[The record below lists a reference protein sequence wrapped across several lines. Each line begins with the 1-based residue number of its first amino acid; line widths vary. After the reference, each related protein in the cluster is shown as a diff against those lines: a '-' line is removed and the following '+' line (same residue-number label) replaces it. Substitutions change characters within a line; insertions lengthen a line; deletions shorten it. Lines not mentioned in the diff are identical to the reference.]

1 MVLLLLDGFSTG
13 SAAYMMLP
21 LSFASYMLKCK
32 VDNIRSSVK
41 AVRMFGELLVERA
54 TVYAALETSDKAM
67 SLGDFEVDFQELF
80 AHYLASNSTITYTGQ
95 VTVSYKSMSKKESF
109 KIVQDFS
116 STAEVQ
122 FVVSETSLEGLLS
135 FLQLP
140 KSLVSIDVP
149 LVGTLDSFASGL
161 DSIGFILKQDIYDSS
176 GLYLKSVFFEVSQD
190 SLVQF
195 LPTAVR
201 PAHIAVKVSIFN
213 PRDTTCRIGVEA
225 NFPTDVKNY
234 QLQCKFLILPVP
246 NDNEQRNTG
255 YICTCTLSTS
265 GVNYNTDSSGLDS
278 LMAALGLEN
287 TTKAISSSLPV
298 IGSLLNS
305 IVLKQVTLTYH
316 SGEVSNVDT
325 LYIGLMVTKWSLFN
339 SISLNGFDIQIQFSK
354 ACGWSAYIE
363 GKVNF
368 GKEYLV
374 SVEFTL
380 PTDTTAGSLYFQNH
394 YEDFT
399 VGKLVTYLGLPAL
412 SDVPVLGSILDI
424 TIKTATL
431 GLETGESGKL
441 SLQNGVVHWLC

>member
-1 MVLLLLDGFSTG
+1 MGTPLQKIQFEIESPEYDNLTVRLTMQWSSEWEHPFNLTPLFHLSQRDMFVFNYLQDVNFPADTSDTFLFDVVLLLLDGFSTG
-13 SAAYMMLP
+13 LAAYMMLP
-21 LSFASYMLKCK
+21 LLLASYMLKFK

-41 AVRMFGELLVERA
+41 AVRIFGELLVEKA

-67 SLGDFEVDFQELF
+67 SLGDFEVDFQELS
-80 AHYLASNSTITYTGQ
+80 AHYLASNTTITYTGQ
-95 VTVSYKSMSKKESF
+95 VTVSYKSMSKKASF

-140 KSLVSIDVP
+140 KTLDNIHIP

-176 GLYLKSVFFEVSQD
+176 GSYLKSVFFEVSQD

-213 PRDTTCRIGVEA
+213 PRDMTCRIGVEA
-225 NFPTDVKNY
+225 NFTTDVKNY
-234 QLQCKFLILPVP
+234 QLQCKFSILPVP

-298 IGSLLNS
+298 I
-305 IVLKQVTLTYH
+305 KQH
-316 SGEVSNVDT
+316 SFERNYT
-325 LYIGLMVTKWSLFN
+325 N
-339 SISLNGFDIQIQFSK
+339 
-354 ACGWSAYIE
+354 
-363 GKVNF
+363 
-368 GKEYLV
+368 
-374 SVEFTL
+374 L
-380 PTDTTAGSLYFQNH
+380 PFWRGQ
-394 YEDFT
+394 
-399 VGKLVTYLGLPAL
+399 
-412 SDVPVLGSILDI
+412 
-424 TIKTATL
+424 
-431 GLETGESGKL
+431 
-441 SLQNGVVHWLC
+441 